1 MLSSKEIASM
11 SAVVASSLDVTLTVS
26 RDTSKVLDTY
36 GHTTS
41 GGTTSFTAQVNV
53 YRPTAP
59 QLATYAGVIGTKEA
73 LMLRFMSA
81 TSDIKEGDTVTYRSE
96 NWEVQSVKA
105 ADSYTFASDA
115 LMTIIS

>member
-26 RDTSKVLDTY
+26 RDTSKV
-36 GHTTS
+36 
-41 GGTTSFTAQVNV
+41 FTAQVNV